1 MRLTGFLQDLFM
13 TGAVSLAGEPAP
25 FEAEDLHAAVNLLRV
40 YHAEDALDMPH
51 TAPAFDAPA
60 AQWAATYLYC
70 TALLAL
76 VRTLDEQVIA
86 HYLPDFP
93 GNVTAEVVYSVDLPF
108 RYLPDLLHL
117 AKGLAPGD
125 VLVTRLQATARQWP
139 FSFVGH
145 ELAEPGAETPIL
157 AHPAL
162 RQAYVDRII
171 AAQDR
176 PRAQQPHLL
185 PLVQTALG
193 GHVTILWPDFELFIL
208 PSS

>member
-1 MRLTGFLQDLFM
+1 
-13 TGAVSLAGEPAP
+13 
-25 FEAEDLHAAVNLLRV
+25 
-40 YHAEDALDMPH
+40 MPH
-51 TAPAFDAPA
+51 NAPALDAPA
-60 AQWAATYLYC
+60 AQWAATYLYY

-76 VRTLDEQVIA
+76 VRTLDEQVIT

-93 GNVTAEVVYSVDLPF
+93 DGVTAEVVYSVDLTF

-145 ELAEPGAETPIL
+145 ELSEPAAVAPVL

-176 PRAQQPHLL
+176 LRAQQQHLL
-185 PLVQTALG
+185 PLIQTALG
-193 GHVTILWPDFELFIL
+193 AHATTLWPDFEPFIL
-208 PSS
+208 PST